1 MAKNKKIVRYRR
13 PFHINIGLIVFGI
26 IFFYIMFYIYSYFT
40 SVHISAYEVVP
51 GSIAMNNTYTGLAL
65 RQEETVLSESTGTIN
80 YYVKDA
86 SRVGA
91 HSLIYSVDS
100 DGTIARQIAAASE
113 DVSSLD
119 KESLDKIQNRISS
132 YTGSYS
138 SDEFYEVYTL
148 KTDLNAELSE
158 AINLQALSSVR
169 DTSTAAVSSSDF
181 HTPNAGKPGVV
192 VYYTDGFET
201 VTTENFTVDMFD
213 ESTYKKVNLKDR
225 DSISTGDTVCKL
237 ITDENWN
244 LVIPVENDTVKN
256 FENASTIRIRFKKD
270 GTVTRASLTIQKK
283 EDTSFLILGLSDSMI
298 RFATDRFIEVELL
311 MDEESRLKIPNSAI
325 VTKNFFTIPMEYFQ
339 KGNNSNDM
347 VDMVRKTG
355 KNEENEAEF
364 VALNIY
370 FSTETNYYVDG
381 DKVKDGDIIQKPDS
395 LETYTVH
402 DVAELSGVY
411 CINKGYAVFRHID
424 VIYENEEYSILRSGT
439 DYGISLYDHI
449 ALDGSAITEN
459 DLIHE

>member
-1 MAKNKKIVRYRR
+1 MPRGG
-13 PFHINIGLIVFGI
+13 F
-26 IFFYIMFYIYSYFT
+26 
-40 SVHISAYEVVP
+40 
-51 GSIAMNNTYTGLAL
+51 
-65 RQEETVLSESTGTIN
+65 
-80 YYVKDA
+80 
-86 SRVGA
+86 
-91 HSLIYSVDS
+91 
-100 DGTIARQIAAASE
+100 
-113 DVSSLD
+113 
-119 KESLDKIQNRISS
+119 
-132 YTGSYS
+132 
-138 SDEFYEVYTL
+138 
-148 KTDLNAELSE
+148 
-158 AINLQALSSVR
+158 R

-181 HTPNAGKPGVV
+181 HTPNAGRPGVV

-201 VTTENFTVDMFD
+201 VTTENFTADMFD

-225 DSISTGDTVCKL
+225 DSISTGETVCKL

-256 FENASTIRIRFKKD
+256 FEKASTIRIRFKKD
-270 GTVTRASLTIQKK
+270 GTVARASLTIQKK

-347 VDMVRKTG
+347 GVMVRKTG

-381 DKVKDGDIIQKPDS
+381 DKIRDGDIIQKPDS

-459 DLIHE
+459 DLIRE